1 MPRIPL
7 EKPRGFLIVDDH
19 AMVRRGLRQVVVA
32 ECDGAVVEEV
42 STGQSALDAVRLG
55 EWAFVILDIN
65 QPDKNGPEVLKDL
78 QALRPALRSL
88 SLATMLKSNMRLA
101 GHRTGDVGAAASEDH
116 TKGDS

>member
-19 AMVRRGLRQVVVA
+19 AMVRRGLRQVVV
-32 ECDGAVVEEV
+32 EEV
-42 STGQSALDAVRLG
+42 STCQSALDAVRLG

>member
-19 AMVRRGLRQVVVA
+19 AMVRRGLRQV
-32 ECDGAVVEEV
+32 VVEEV

>member
-1 MPRIPL
+1 MPRVPL
-7 EKPRGFLIVDDH
+7 EKPRSFLIVDDH
-19 AMVRRGLRQVVVA
+19 AMVRRGLRQV
-32 ECDGAVVEEV
+32 VVEEV

-55 EWAFVILDIN
+55 EWAFVSLDIN
-65 QPDKNGPEVLKDL
+65 QPDKNGPEVLNDL

>member
-7 EKPRGFLIVDDH
+7 EKPRSFLIVDDH
-19 AMVRRGLRQVVVA
+19 AMVRRGLRQV
-32 ECDGAVVEEV
+32 VVEEV

>member
-7 EKPRGFLIVDDH
+7 EKPRSFLIVDDH
-19 AMVRRGLRQVVVA
+19 AMVRRGLRQV
-32 ECDGAVVEEV
+32 VVEEV

-78 QALRPALRSL
+78 QALRPTLRSL

>member
-7 EKPRGFLIVDDH
+7 EKPRSFLIVDDH
-19 AMVRRGLRQVVVA
+19 AMVRRGLRQVVV
-32 ECDGAVVEEV
+32 EEV
-42 STGQSALDAVRLG
+42 GTGQSALDAVRLG

-88 SLATMLKSNMRLA
+88 SLATMLKSNNMRQA
-101 GHRTGDVGAAASEDH
+101 GHRTSDVGAAASEDH
-116 TKGDS
+116 TKGES